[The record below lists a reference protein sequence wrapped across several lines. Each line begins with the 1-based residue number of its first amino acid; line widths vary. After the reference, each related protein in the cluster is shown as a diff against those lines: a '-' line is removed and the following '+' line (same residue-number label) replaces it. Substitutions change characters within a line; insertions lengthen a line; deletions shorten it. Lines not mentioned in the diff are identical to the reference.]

1 MAKMTLMNSIYKTL
15 IILSVIILL
24 VILLFVLLATWK
36 IPYNN
41 LYLKSFQESFNII
54 VNPMH
59 PEQSK
64 LIIEIAE
71 TGNWANG
78 SQCQYFVGQFRVST
92 LSKEIV
98 RQSYFKESMSSGID
112 FINEDA
118 FNYEPLSGWKEKYLK
133 NYKSKENENVYFVWI
148 LDGDKFT
155 DGDIRCN

>member
-1 MAKMTLMNSIYKTL
+1 
-15 IILSVIILL
+15 
-24 VILLFVLLATWK
+24 
-36 IPYNN
+36 
-41 LYLKSFQESFNII
+41 
-54 VNPMH
+54 MH

-64 LIIEIAE
+64 LIIKIAE

-92 LSKEIV
+92 LSKEII

-112 FINEDA
+112 FIDEDA
-118 FNYEPLSGWKEKYLK
+118 FNYGPLLGWKEKYFK
-133 NYKSKENENVYFVWI
+133 NYKPKENENVYFVWI